1 MVLYET
7 LTQECAALI
16 LGYSHF
22 LPPGEMSLLRLYST
36 QRTKTSSRGP
46 RLSTPRTKTCS
57 RGPRL
62 WAILASPSGRNV
74 ADCLSW
80 SLFLTDG
87 RARGGSR
94 RNGRTG
100 YNGMVSR
107 SEEHTSELQ
116 SL

>member
-57 RGPRL
+57 RGPRS
-62 WAILASPSGRNV
+62 SPHGRRPV
-74 ADCLSW
+74 RGDPGPHPTDEDLFAGTPALGYSRF
-80 SLFLTDG
+80 SL
-87 RARGGSR
+87 R
-94 RNGRTG
+94 
-100 YNGMVSR
+100 
-107 SEEHTSELQ
+107 EK
-116 SL
+116 